1 MSGEWKSW
9 DVGRIA
15 VMDSLKDKPTGEV
28 MDAVEHE
35 LRCLS
40 VAFLQ
45 RVETELH
52 VDRLKVALRS
62 DVRRYEGDL
71 RTLADE

>member
-35 LRCLS
+35 LR
-40 VAFLQ
+40 
-45 RVETELH
+45 
-52 VDRLKVALRS
+52 S